1 VEARRDDGR
10 HHQRVRRR
18 ARGLPNWRT
27 VRYADDFVVLIDGT
41 QADTGAL
48 REEIADV
55 LTRWGCGCHQPR
67 PASCT

>member
-1 VEARRDDGR
+1 MSTPGRRA
-10 HHQRVRRR
+10 RRR
-18 ARGLPNWRT
+18 AKGLPNWRT